1 MSRTSLSALDDLKQL
16 DKDNVYDLYVS
27 SFDTA
32 IGERWSKQGLAD
44 ILALEGVYALVLKCE
59 ASGQGNGLLG
69 FIIWRIVAGEAE
81 LLNVAVR
88 PEYRQKGF
96 GTKLL
101 EGMLAALEQTAT
113 KKVFLEVREGNTNAQ
128 KLYNSLG
135 FKVSGRRRD
144 YYEHVE
150 GGREDALLMSKLLMA
165 D

>member
-16 DKDNVYDLYVS
+16 DKDNIYDLYVS

-44 ILALEGVYALVLKCE
+44 ILVLEGVSALVLKGE
-59 ASGQGNGLLG
+59 ASTLG

-113 KKVFLEVREGNTNAQ
+113 KKVFLEVRECNTNAH
-128 KLYNSLG
+128 KLYSSFG
-135 FKVSGRRRD
+135 FKISGRRRG
-144 YYEHVE
+144 YYDHAE
-150 GGREDALLMSKLLMA
+150 GGREDALLMSKFFMA